1 MVIFVSQSSLF
12 SLFLT
17 HSTGGFKLYQVYFC
31 CFWPKAHQKQQNR
44 GILKAKTIMFF
55 CIGLDLKQGWF
66 LVDKFLYYLFQ
77 ENHAGETAAG
87 RGWGSVLLPPLLVGP
102 PHCSP
107 LSLLL
112 RPSAASRVVRSGLGL
127 PPPSLTLSYL
137 CKIYI
142 IINIL
147 QASLQRKIPSYINM
161 WEENNENVPFMKS

>member
-1 MVIFVSQSSLF
+1 MGIFANYLFYLYENSGTRRKFSVKVMVIFVSQSSLF

-87 RGWGSVLLPPLLVGP
+87 RG
-102 PHCSP
+102 
-107 LSLLL
+107 
-112 RPSAASRVVRSGLGL
+112 
-127 PPPSLTLSYL
+127 
-137 CKIYI
+137 
-142 IINIL
+142 
-147 QASLQRKIPSYINM
+147 
-161 WEENNENVPFMKS
+161 